1 MPIDSHQPTSIDL
14 SEGDS
19 NLSPHRRRW
28 AERTIDD
35 ETRDWLKRDADI
47 FVHQSLSSPCLN
59 ALSHCT
65 GSHIVD
71 LQGRRYLDFHG
82 NSVHQVGFAHPDV
95 IAAIKNQL
103 DQLSFCTRRYTNR
116 AAVELA
122 EKIVAITPAPLGK
135 VLFSPG
141 GTIAVGM
148 ALKTARA
155 VTGRFKTISM
165 WDAFHGASL
174 DAMSISGE
182 TMFRKGVGPLLTGAQ
197 LVPPAEPYRCIWDPV
212 GRCDACD
219 LKCAGYIEYVLEK
232 EGDVAALIAE
242 PIRNTAVNPPPPGY
256 WRAVRDA
263 CHRHGALLIFDETAV
278 CLGRTGHMFA
288 SETVAVT
295 PDIIT
300 LGKGLGGGVIPLAAM
315 VVREDLADFPEK
327 SIGHYT
333 HEKNPLG
340 AAAGL
345 AVIKVLENEQLP
357 GRAAALGR
365 YSLRRLQ
372 EMRTRHPLIGDVRGV
387 GLVMGIELV
396 QDRHTKLRA
405 VDEADRLM
413 YACLERGLS
422 FKTSQGNVIP
432 LSPPLTVTE
441 EELDRALDIID
452 DALTEIET

>member
-1 MPIDSHQPTSIDL
+1 MPLDSHQPASIDL

-35 ETRDWLKRDADI
+35 ETRDWLKRDAEI
-47 FVHQSLSSPCLN
+47 FVNQSLSSPCLN
-59 ALSHCT
+59 ALSHCR

-95 IAAIKNQL
+95 IAAVKNQL
-103 DQLSFCTRRYTNR
+103 GQLSFCTRRYTNR

-122 EKIVAITPAPLGK
+122 EKIVAISPAPLGK
-135 VLFSPG
+135 VLFAPG

-219 LKCAGYIEYVLEK
+219 LKCARYIEYVLEK

-256 WRAVRDA
+256 WQGNRVLYVRS
-263 CHRHGALLIFDETAV
+263 LETNP
-278 CLGRTGHMFA
+278 
-288 SETVAVT
+288 S
-295 PDIIT
+295 
-300 LGKGLGGGVIPLAAM
+300 GGG
-315 VVREDLADFPEK
+315 
-327 SIGHYT
+327 
-333 HEKNPLG
+333 
-340 AAAGL
+340 
-345 AVIKVLENEQLP
+345 
-357 GRAAALGR
+357 
-365 YSLRRLQ
+365 
-372 EMRTRHPLIGDVRGV
+372 
-387 GLVMGIELV
+387 
-396 QDRHTKLRA
+396 
-405 VDEADRLM
+405 
-413 YACLERGLS
+413 
-422 FKTSQGNVIP
+422 TS
-432 LSPPLTVTE
+432 S
-441 EELDRALDIID
+441 A
-452 DALTEIET
+452 